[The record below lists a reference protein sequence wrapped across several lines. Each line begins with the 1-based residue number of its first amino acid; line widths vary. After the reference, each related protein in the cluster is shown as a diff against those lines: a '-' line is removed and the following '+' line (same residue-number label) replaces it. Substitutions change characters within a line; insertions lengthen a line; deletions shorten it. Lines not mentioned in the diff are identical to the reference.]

1 MKRNGKKAIMK
12 MHKNQGFTLVEM
24 LVVIAI
30 IAILAGA
37 LFPAITGAMESA
49 RATAMKNKGRGIWV
63 AITAANT
70 DREVLGECLLWP
82 KELSDGITAINN
94 TQTYLTYLMSDG
106 SSDTPSIA
114 DSQGDQIVGDL
125 KRDSFAGAGVIAKNT
140 ATKIE
145 DNNNAWS
152 VVVVGENNDAMDALF
167 VTRNAELAVSY
178 TRKDLPESGQP
189 NVGEKVTLRDVKPFG
204 KSRAVWITRGGGIL
218 DARSIYLTT
227 SRLFAPKV
235 KDESDTDVNE
245 IDTWVNSGG
254 SST

>member
-70 DREVLGECLLWP
+70 DREVLGECMLWP
-82 KELSDGITAINN
+82 KDLQDELSEISSVES
-94 TQTYLTYLMSDG
+94 YLTYLMSDG
-106 SSDTPSIA
+106 ATIGSIA
-114 DSQGDQIVGDL
+114 SSQGDQIVGDL

-167 VTRNAELAVSY
+167 VTRNAELAASY

-227 SRLFAPKV
+227 SRLFAPAV